1 MLDQVPFSLDVLFIV
16 TTLVTMGFFI
26 ASVLRGAT
34 DTVRRRAHPVALLLL
49 MWMIFQSTLSLNG
62 WYMDREAYPPN
73 LLFPLATA
81 GSIYLLLF
89 IIPAGRRFMDG
100 VHAGTLALLH
110 VVRIPVEIALYLL
123 ATWKQVP
130 WSMTFSGYNFDIVA
144 GVSALA
150 IWWFGYRKN
159 TLSWRVLL
167 VWNIL
172 SLGLL
177 AFIVVRSAGAL
188 PSPLQAWDFSQP
200 NYAMMHFPY
209 VWLPSVIVPLV
220 LFSHLVLIRRALKAM
235 R

>member
-16 TTLVTMGFFI
+16 TTLVTMGLFI
-26 ASVLRGAT
+26 ASVMRGST
-34 DTVRRRAHPVALLLL
+34 ETVRRRAHPVALLLL
-49 MWMIFQSTLSLNG
+49 MWMIFQSTLALNR
-62 WYMDREAYPPN
+62 WYMDREATPPN
-73 LLFPLATA
+73 LVFPLATA

-89 IIPAGRRFMDG
+89 ILPAGRRFMDG

-130 WSMTFSGYNFDIVA
+130 WSMTFSGYNFDILA

-159 TLSWRVLL
+159 KLSAPVLL
-167 VWNIL
+167 TWNVL

-177 AFIVVRSAGAL
+177 AFIVIRSAGAL

-220 LFSHLVLIRRALKAM
+220 LFSHLVLIRRALKSM